1 MTTPIRHAAAWMLTT
16 VATCAAPAFAQSNAA
31 TAAMTAPA
39 YGAEAPAPF
48 RQTENNRNRE
58 QELLGAPREYGDGD
72 GGTRRNIYDAQS
84 AAIPDQKRKT
94 LTGGQPAASKG
105 QRTAPAAAHD
115 PLRVAAQ
122 PGRPNVGAALLPAGA
137 AKKNAYAD
145 PYGAGKRSV
154 YRSPW

>member
-1 MTTPIRHAAAWMLTT
+1 MTTPIRLAAAWMLTA
-16 VATCAAPAFAQSNAA
+16 VATCAAPAFAQNNAA
-31 TAAMTAPA
+31 TASSTARA

-48 RQTENNRNRE
+48 RQTEKNRNRE
-58 QELLGAPREYGDGD
+58 QQLLGAPREYGDGD
-72 GGTRRNIYDAQS
+72 GGTRRNIDDAQS
-84 AAIPDQKRKT
+84 AALLGEKRMT
-94 LTGGQPAASKG
+94 VTGGQPAAG
-105 QRTAPAAAHD
+105 QGQGTAAAGAHD

-122 PGRPNVGAALLPAGA
+122 AGRPNVGAALLTAGA